1 MTEQHLAQ
9 VVSMS
14 GAFKKY
20 IKATH
25 EGYEDADLAYKLGN
39 RHDRVKEE
47 AAD

>member
-1 MTEQHLAQ
+1 LAQ